1 MKHVMRILGIAT
13 LSSVFVM
20 QGACTI
26 SGDGISILPNLNPIT
41 LPIIGGLLT

>member
-1 MKHVMRILGIAT
+1 MKHIMRILGVAS

-26 SGDGISILPNLNPIT
+26 SGDGVSILPNLNPFTTFINN
-41 LPIIGGLLT
+41 LF